1 MDKTTYGQSKVM
13 GFDPKVINLVLS
25 YSVVTSHAFTSLWCF
40 FTFTVRILSCTAFSC
55 LVRCPFEV
63 TWYSHSKQDY
73 HVYIFMSTKMIILS
87 YSVVTSS
94 GCVSSWCF
102 FTFTVRIP
110 SCTAFSCSSRCPFEF
125 ARYSHRS
132 QGHTFFHSSSVDSE
146 DLLCCWLLVTFR
158 ARLSCV
164 YFNFY

>member
-1 MDKTTYGQSKVM
+1 MPFNHKTCMCHNEV
-13 GFDPKVINLVLS
+13 
-25 YSVVTSHAFTSLWCF
+25 F
-40 FTFTVRILSCTAFSC
+40 FHLTVRKCRLTTKTARTRKC
-55 LVRCPFEV
+55 LNVVFLHL
-63 TWYSHSKQDY
+63 T
-73 HVYIFMSTKMIILS
+73 ILS
-87 YSVVTSS
+87 YSVVTSP

-146 DLLCCWLLVTFR
+146 DLLCSWLLVTFR